1 MHRLITI
8 VILAAVLVPAAA
20 PPAPAA
26 ADHVSWWRPTLAM
39 SWQIQLSGEIDTS
52 YDVDIYDIDLFDTPR
67 ATIDDL
73 HARGVAVVCYFSAGS
88 WEEWR
93 EDAGAFSTTVIGDPL
108 DGWPGESWL
117 DVRRLSVRGVM
128 AARLDLAAAKGCDA
142 VDPDNVDGYQNDTG
156 FPITDAHQLRY
167 NRWLADQAHV
177 RGMGVG
183 LKNDLGQVPDL
194 VGTFD
199 FQINEECFDYDECD
213 ALAPFVARRKPVLQ
227 LTYGDPDDLAATIC
241 SAGADLGFNVL
252 IKDLDLGPRRFSCRE
267 DAG

>member
-1 MHRLITI
+1 MRRLL
-8 VILAAVLVPAAA
+8 VSVVVLVAALS
-20 PPAPAA
+20 PIAPARGA
-26 ADHVSWWRPTLAM
+26 ADHVSWWRPNRAM
-39 SWQIQLSGEIDTS
+39 SWQIQLSGAVDTS
-52 YDVDIYDIDLFDTPR
+52 YDVDIYDVDLFDTPQ
-67 ATIDDL
+67 ATVDEL
-73 HARGVAVVCYFSAGS
+73 HARGVAVTCYFSAGS

-93 EDAGAFSTTVIGDPL
+93 EDAGTFRSSVVGRPL

-156 FPITDAHQLRY
+156 FPISYEHQRRY
-167 NRWLADQAHV
+167 NRWLASQAHL

-194 VGTFD
+194 VGIFD
-199 FQINEECFDYDECD
+199 FQVNEECFDYDECG
-213 ALAPFVARRKPVLQ
+213 ALSPFIDRRKPVLQ

-241 SAGADLGFNVL
+241 PAGDALGFNVL